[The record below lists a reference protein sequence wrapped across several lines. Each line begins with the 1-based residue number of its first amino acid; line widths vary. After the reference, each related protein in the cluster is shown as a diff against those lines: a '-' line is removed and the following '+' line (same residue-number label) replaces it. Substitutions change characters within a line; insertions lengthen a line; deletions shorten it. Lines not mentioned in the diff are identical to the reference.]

1 MQPMPN
7 LDDDITRQ
15 KENNNN
21 RDEMLRRI
29 LGVTRR
35 DRIRNEEIRKR
46 VGTTP
51 ILTYIKRQRVK
62 WFGHVS
68 RMPSNRNHKWQCHKD
83 TTATK
88 QGDDHV
94 KDGPLK

>member
-1 MQPMPN
+1 MTSH
-7 LDDDITRQ
+7 DRRKITT
-15 KENNNN
+15 
-21 RDEMLRRI
+21 EMKCLRRI

-46 VGTTP
+46 VITMP
-51 ILTYIKRQRVK
+51 ILTYIKRQQVK

-68 RMPSNRNHKWQCHKD
+68 RMPANHKWQCYKD

>member
-1 MQPMPN
+1 MTSH
-7 LDDDITRQ
+7 DRRKITTT
-15 KENNNN
+15 
-21 RDEMLRRI
+21 EMKCLRRI

-35 DRIRNEEIRKR
+35 DRIRNEDIRKR

-51 ILTYIKRQRVK
+51 ILNIEHT
-62 WFGHVS
+62 S
-68 RMPSNRNHKWQCHKD
+68 RDNRLSGLVTSAECHQTANDKWQCYKD